1 MPSDSDLLF
10 AVLAQLLGFLA
21 PRELAGLA
29 SDAAAAS
36 QDLREAIIRAAKF
49 GDQERVAVDAAV
61 AAHLGR
67 AGGNGRAAISALP
80 MEKIVREALLGAG
93 TSEGVREA
101 LEDLVVPEV
110 GTTVVIAPPSL
121 DRYRLGAEIGRGG
134 LGRVVEAHD
143 HALNRGV
150 AVKLALE
157 NLPGD
162 LESRFVREVEITA
175 RLEHPNIVPVHD
187 FGVIKS
193 STGGRHLFLCMKRIR
208 GRDLGQ
214 LLVNLSNGEE
224 AAVRSYSRA
233 RLLAVF
239 QDVCLGMAFAHSR
252 GVIHRDLKPSN
263 VMVGEFGETLIVD
276 WGIAKVRGE
285 SAAPLPQKPRP
296 TPTVRPNDPSATVV
310 LASDDSS
317 ITLEGDVVGTPGYMA
332 PEQADGRVAEMDERS
347 DVWSLGAILYEI
359 LTLRAPFEAATAEEV
374 LQRVRAAKVEP
385 PSQRLKRQP
394 PVGAARAVCPE
405 IPPELDAIVL
415 RAMARRRD
423 DRFASP
429 MDMHRDIQLFL
440 EGSSECD
447 RRRRQAQ
454 EWVERGRGHLRRFR
468 ALKDELAR
476 QAAKVKELGST
487 VRGHEPLAAKR
498 PLWDAEEL
506 EAAMREERIE
516 AYSSATADF
525 GHALAVDAG
534 SEEAEAGLC
543 ELFLDRY
550 EEAEVAKNQEEM
562 LLNRRALE
570 VHDRKGTYRAKLDAP
585 GKLTLRTFAWT
596 CDCLSPVRAAGWK
609 VEFEREATLAWKDG
623 LTRPGEA
630 IQEWDE
636 PVPKATTFP
645 AGARFGH
652 TEKCPRKEIR
662 GARVTVAC
670 YAESGRR
677 LVEGAPREVGVT
689 PLEGLELPHG
699 SYLCVLHPPDPAF
712 VPVRVPVRIDRNG
725 AWMQEV
731 NFYRAAEIPE
741 GFVQV
746 AGGPY
751 LSSGIADSGKEE
763 MVRACADY
771 FIARFPVTI
780 GDYTRWLDDLAAS
793 GRAGEIPAHAP
804 RDSTGQFGALA
815 NGRFHFKAP
824 VPGTRQPV
832 EPGFPVYNITWH
844 DALAYC
850 AWRSAREGRFF
861 ALPHHVQY
869 EKAARGVDG
878 RTLPWGERYDG
889 TFSHTNISFADGFRM
904 MPAGSF
910 PTDESP
916 YGVRDLA
923 GGMSTLCLNTIAG
936 PFALAREWKG
946 GNWTDAWLNSRSGT
960 RNGTGPGIASR
971 AVGARLVMPVFRY
984 AGP

>member
-10 AVLAQLLGFLA
+10 AVLAQRLGFLA

-29 SDAAAAS
+29 RDPGTGSNG
-36 QDLREAIIRAAKF
+36 LREAIIAAAKF
-49 GDQERVAVDAAV
+49 GDKDRSAVDAAV

-67 AGGNGRAAISALP
+67 SGGNARAALSALP
-80 MEKIVREALLGAG
+80 MEKIVREALLGAA
-93 TSEGVREA
+93 SSDGVREA

-121 DRYRLGAEIGRGG
+121 DRYRLGTEIGRGG
-134 LGRVVEAHD
+134 LGKVVEAHD
-143 HALNRGV
+143 HALNRDV
-150 AVKLALE
+150 AIKLALE
-157 NLPGD
+157 NLPGE
-162 LESRFVREVEITA
+162 LEGRFVREVEITA

-214 LLVNLSNGEE
+214 LLVSLANGEST
-224 AAVRSYSRA
+224 AVRSYSRA

-239 QDVCLGMAFAHSR
+239 QDVCLGMAFAHSK

-285 SAAPLPQKPRP
+285 APSPLPQKPRP

-317 ITLEGDVVGTPGYMA
+317 ITLEGDVVGTPAYMA

-347 DVWSLGAILYEI
+347 DTWSLGAILYEI
-359 LTLRAPFEAATAEEV
+359 LTLRAPFEAESAAAV
-374 LQRVRAAKVEP
+374 LERVRAGKVEP

-394 PVGAARAVCPE
+394 PIEAARAVCPE

-415 RAMARRRD
+415 KAMARRRD
-423 DRFASP
+423 DRFGSA
-429 MDMHRDIQLFL
+429 MDLHRDIQLYL
-440 EGSSECD
+440 EGSSERE

-468 ALKDELAR
+468 ALKDEVIR
-476 QAAKVKELGST
+476 QAEKVKELGT
-487 VRGHEPLAAKR
+487 KVRGHEPLAAKR

-534 SEEAEAGLC
+534 AEEAEAGLC

-550 EEAEVAKNQEEM
+550 EEAEGAKDQEEM

-570 VHDRKGTYRAKLDAP
+570 AHDRKGTYRTKLDAP
-585 GKLTLRTFAWT
+585 GRLTIRTFAWG
-596 CDCLSPVRAAGWK
+596 CDCLSPVKAPGWK
-609 VEFEREATLAWKDG
+609 VEFEREASLAWADG
-623 LTRPGEA
+623 FTRPGEK
-630 IQEWDE
+630 IKDWDE
-636 PVPKATTFP
+636 PVPKAMTSP
-645 AGARFGH
+645 PGAAFGH
-652 TEKCPRKEIR
+652 TEKCPRKEVR
-662 GARVTVAC
+662 GARVTIAC

-677 LVEGAPREVGVT
+677 LVEGAPREIGVT
-689 PLEGLELPHG
+689 PVEGVELPHG
-699 SYLCVLHPPDPAF
+699 SYLCVLHPPDPALL
-712 VPVRVPVRIDRNG
+712 PVRVPVRIDRNG
-725 AWMQEV
+725 SWTQEV
-731 NFYRAAEIPE
+731 NFYRAADIPD
-741 GFVQV
+741 GLVQI

-751 LSSGIADSGKEE
+751 LSSGVADSEKKES
-763 MVRACADY
+763 VRLCSDY

-780 GDYTRWLDDLAAS
+780 GDYSQWLDDLAAK
-793 GRAGEIPAHAP
+793 GRAEEVAARAP
-804 RDSTGQFGALA
+804 RDSTGPFGALE
-815 NGRFHFKAP
+815 NGRFRFTVP
-824 VPGTRQPV
+824 VPGTRQAV
-832 EPGFPVYNITWH
+832 EPGFPLFNITWH

-850 AWRSAREGRFF
+850 AWRSARDGRFF
-861 ALPHHVQY
+861 TLPHHVQY

-889 TFSHTNISFADGFRM
+889 TFSHTNTSFADGFRM

-910 PTDESP
+910 STDESP

-946 GNWTDAWLNSRSGT
+946 GNWTDAWLNARSGT
-960 RNGTGPGIASR
+960 RNGTGPGISSR

-984 AGP
+984 AAP